1 MQEETLLL
9 TQDDRDRLK
18 VLHEVRKGHITQLE
32 AAGQLK
38 LTARWIRELVER
50 IGEKGDKAVIH
61 GLRGVESKR
70 KIAGKI
76 EKRAMEIVGR
86 EYADFGPTLASE
98 YLACDH
104 QITASRETVRQ
115 WMVRAGIWKR
125 RKQRIEEV
133 HVWRTRRSCFGELV
147 QWDTSDHDWL
157 EGRGARLYLIGMVD
171 DATSRGEGRFAPGDT
186 TAENMRLVWTWLK
199 KHGRFV
205 DGYTDRAGLFQTNRP
220 QQRDEERD
228 GKLAETQI
236 GRALRELGI
245 GWIAARSPQA
255 KGRIERFFETAQD
268 RLVKGMR
275 KAKVRTVE
283 GANAYLEQEYLPLWN
298 ERFTVK
304 AASEV
309 DAHRPLGKEHD
320 LASILSYVEERVV
333 GQDFT
338 IRYGGKFYQVAR
350 EQIKAGLKGQRVR
363 VEERLDGSLVAQG
376 SGKPLRITVCE
387 GAARAAAAA
396 PVARK
401 AGAKK
406 SDKGGNPRWMHG
418 FDLDSGPSLE
428 HVVEHA
434 YGESEEEAERA
445 W

>member
-1 MQEETLLL
+1 
-9 TQDDRDRLK
+9 
-18 VLHEVRKGHITQLE
+18 
-32 AAGQLK
+32 
-38 LTARWIRELVER
+38 
-50 IGEKGDKAVIH
+50 
-61 GLRGVESKR
+61 
-70 KIAGKI
+70 
-76 EKRAMEIVGR
+76 
-86 EYADFGPTLASE
+86 
-98 YLACDH
+98 
-104 QITASRETVRQ
+104 
-115 WMVRAGIWKR
+115 
-125 RKQRIEEV
+125 
-133 HVWRTRRSCFGELV
+133 V

-157 EGRGARLYLIGMVD
+157 EGRGARLHLIGMVD
-171 DATSRGEGRFAPGDT
+171 DATSRGEGRFAPADS
-186 TAENMRLVWTWLK
+186 TAENMRLMWAWLK

-220 QQRDEERD
+220 NQRDEERD

-275 KAKVRTVE
+275 KAKVRTLE

-304 AASEV
+304 PASEV

-320 LASILSYVEERVV
+320 LASILSYVEQRVV

-363 VEERLDGSLVAQG
+363 VEERLDGSLVAQW
-376 SGKPLRITVCE
+376 SGKLLPITVCE
-387 GAARAAAAA
+387 AAARAVAAA

-401 AGAKK
+401 AGVKK
-406 SDKGGNPRWMHG
+406 SGKGGNPRWMHG
-418 FDLDSGPSLE
+418 FDLNSGPSLE
-428 HVVEHA
+428 QVVEHA
-434 YGESEEEAERA
+434 YGESEEECERG

>member
-1 MQEETLLL
+1 
-9 TQDDRDRLK
+9 
-18 VLHEVRKGHITQLE
+18 V
-32 AAGQLK
+32 
-38 LTARWIRELVER
+38 
-50 IGEKGDKAVIH
+50 
-61 GLRGVESKR
+61 GV
-70 KIAGKI
+70 
-76 EKRAMEIVGR
+76 
-86 EYADFGPTLASE
+86 
-98 YLACDH
+98 
-104 QITASRETVRQ
+104 
-115 WMVRAGIWKR
+115 
-125 RKQRIEEV
+125 
-133 HVWRTRRSCFGELV
+133 
-147 QWDTSDHDWL
+147 
-157 EGRGARLYLIGMVD
+157 
-171 DATSRGEGRFAPGDT
+171 
-186 TAENMRLVWTWLK
+186 AE

-220 QQRDEERD
+220 NQRDGERD
-228 GKLAETQI
+228 AKLAETQI

-275 KAKVRTVE
+275 KAKVRTLE

-304 AASEV
+304 PASVV

-320 LASILSYVEERVV
+320 LPSILSYVEERVV

-363 VEERLDGSLVAQG
+363 VEERLDGSLVAEW
-376 SGKPLRITVCE
+376 SGKLLPITVCE
-387 GAARAAAAA
+387 AAARAIAAA

-401 AGAKK
+401 AGVKK
-406 SDKGGNPRWMHG
+406 SGKNGNPRWMHG
-418 FDLDSGPSLE
+418 FNLDSGPRLE
-428 HVVEHA
+428 QVVEHA
-434 YGESEEEAERA
+434 YGESEEECERA